1 MADNRESWG
10 VVRSTD
16 RDPAQLVIR
25 SRSRLCNR
33 EDSPIRICVL
43 RCWVFDAEGFMI
55 AVTSDQRIIPP
66 PNGPADRNLEVCKR
80 IKTPILTL
88 WLPWALMLFRT
99 LVVLSICVPFLR
111 KSTSS
116 RLNGSSS
123 RWIVVNLQV
132 ERFPVRAVEN
142 SMGSTH
148 VARIPCLVIG
158 TRSSRLDFVRW

>member
-80 IKTPILTL
+80 IKD
-88 WLPWALMLFRT
+88 ANSD
-99 LVVLSICVPFLR
+99 VVVAMGFDVVQDFGCPFNMRPLSAEVDIFEV
-111 KSTSS
+111 K
-116 RLNGSSS
+116 
-123 RWIVVNLQV
+123 WIV
-132 ERFPVRAVEN
+132 FAVD
-142 SMGSTH
+142 SGKS
-148 VARIPCLVIG
+148 P
-158 TRSSRLDFVRW
+158 S